1 MTKIC
6 HISTAH
12 PTFDGRIFHKECVSL
27 SKAGFDVSLV
37 ITHDKNEVV
46 DGVNIIA
53 LPQSV
58 GRFRRMILKPWIA
71 LIKALKTKSEIF
83 HFHDPELMFIG
94 VILRVLGKK
103 VIFDSHEN
111 VSSQIETK
119 EWLGNKTVRLIVK
132 NVYSVFEKFNI
143 LFYNK
148 VISVTP
154 EIVSFLAPKK
164 GVLIRNYPK
173 VSLTGSE
180 SRVESGENKTLT
192 FVYAGGLSRIRG
204 IKEICQA
211 IGEIK
216 EVKLILLGVWESEEY
231 KDECLKDLKNVEF
244 LGAKPIREVYPIIR
258 NSDVGFVN
266 FYHEKNHLN
275 CLPTK
280 SFEYMTCG
288 LPMIISDIPYW
299 SERYAEFSIFVEPTN
314 IESIKKAILWMIDNK
329 DERIEMGLA
338 GQKAV
343 KELYS
348 WESESLT
355 LIKMYNELVKK

>member
-1 MTKIC
+1 
-6 HISTAH
+6 
-12 PTFDGRIFHKECVSL
+12 
-27 SKAGFDVSLV
+27 
-37 ITHDKNEVV
+37 
-46 DGVNIIA
+46 
-53 LPQSV
+53 
-58 GRFRRMILKPWIA
+58 
-71 LIKALKTKSEIF
+71 
-83 HFHDPELMFIG
+83 
-94 VILRVLGKK
+94 
-103 VIFDSHEN
+103 
-111 VSSQIETK
+111 
-119 EWLGNKTVRLIVK
+119 
-132 NVYSVFEKFNI
+132 
-143 LFYNK
+143 
-148 VISVTP
+148 
-154 EIVSFLAPKK
+154 LAPKK